1 MNASPSPLAELGHE
15 LRTPLTAIL
24 GYADAVRG
32 AAFGPLDEKYVE
44 AAEAIHLAGRHLL
57 AMVNAMT
64 DIGRI
69 ERGVAPFDL
78 EVFDIVE
85 TVRAAVSLLKDE
97 ADRLAITLTAPPAG
111 QRILVS
117 ADRAAVTRIV
127 INLLGNA
134 LKFTPT
140 AGRVSVDVAR
150 DGPDIR
156 LTVTDTGPGL
166 SAGVS
171 ATGEGLGLILVRALC
186 ALHGGALEFA
196 VAPGGGTVATARL
209 PIAERS

>member
-24 GYADAVRG
+24 GYADALRG

-69 ERGVAPFDL
+69 ERGHAPFDP

-85 TVRAAVSLLKDE
+85 AVRAAVSLLQGE
-97 ADRLAITLTAPPAG
+97 ADRSAIRLTPPPAAPK
-111 QRILVS
+111 ILVC
-117 ADRAAVTRIV
+117 ADPAAVTRIV
-127 INLLGNA
+127 INLVGNA

-140 AGRVSVDVAR
+140 AGRVSVGVAR
-150 DGPDIR
+150 DGPQIR

-166 SAGVS
+166 AADTPG
-171 ATGEGLGLILVRALC
+171 TGEGLGLILVRALC
-186 ALHGGALEFA
+186 TLHGGALELA
-196 VAPGGGTVATARL
+196 GAPGGGTLATARL
-209 PIAERS
+209 PIAKRS